1 MATAQTPVVL
11 MPSQGAAAIAVGRS
25 ATLAASAAGG
35 HRASTQVRAHGAGTC
50 TAATTKCA
58 GSTTTRRTALA
69 FAG

>member
-35 HRASTQVRAHGAGTC
+35 HRASTQVRAHGTGTC
-50 TAATTKCA
+50 TTASTRWPGTTAA
-58 GSTTTRRTALA
+58 RRAALA
-69 FAG
+69 FAV